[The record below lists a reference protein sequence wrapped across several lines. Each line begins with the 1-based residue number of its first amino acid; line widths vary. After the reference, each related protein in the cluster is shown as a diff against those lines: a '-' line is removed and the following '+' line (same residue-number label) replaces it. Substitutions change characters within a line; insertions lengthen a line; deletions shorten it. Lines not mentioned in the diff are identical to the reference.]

1 MRTKTIAL
9 AALLLTLTS
18 LTGCSSWIFRLPQTP
33 KLAPSTTTLQRAPV
47 PSQIHKLMKR
57 GI

>member
-1 MRTKTIAL
+1 MRIKTIAL

-18 LTGCSSWIFRLPQTP
+18 LTGCCWPFPMKQAP

-47 PSQIHKLMKR
+47 PSQIHKLMKG